1 MELPAT
7 GTTASLVDR
16 YLKIRAQSL
25 NLISSLSEADA
36 QIQSMPDA
44 SPAKWHLAHT
54 TWFFET
60 FILCAH
66 LKGYSRFSEAYNYLY
81 NSYYNGI
88 GEQYPRTQRGLISRP
103 SLSDIMLYRT
113 FVDDSIELLFDS
125 LDECN
130 DASITELSSLL
141 VLGLNHEQQH
151 QELLLTDIKH
161 AFFLNPL
168 YPAYKHRPTEFL
180 DTKAVDLTWLPVS
193 SGLASV
199 GHNNEQFSFDNE
211 RPEHSV
217 YIHDFA
223 IASRLVTN
231 SEYLEFI
238 DAGGYQNPEFWL
250 ADGWSWLQRQLALN
264 KKPQPIYWIQHRG
277 QWLEF
282 TLFGLSPLIGHR
294 TLTHVNYYEA
304 SAYANWLGVRLP
316 TEFEWEVAA
325 KQMDAQPYVS
335 SNVTAINLHPTDVQ
349 ANNILEVS
357 SLSSVFLQAFDNVWQ
372 WTTSGYGAY
381 PGFFPFNG
389 IAGEYNGK
397 FMSNQNILRG
407 GSCVTPVGHT
417 RATYRNFFY
426 AHQQWQFTGI
436 RLAK

>member
-1 MELPAT
+1 MESLVIDA
-7 GTTASLVDR
+7 TASIVDR

-25 NLISSLSEADA
+25 HLIVSLSAADA
-36 QIQSMPDA
+36 QLQSMPDA

-54 TWFFET
+54 TWFYET
-60 FILCAH
+60 FILCPY

-88 GEQYPRTQRGLISRP
+88 GEQYPRAQRGLISRP
-103 SLSDIMLYRT
+103 SLSDILSYRT
-113 FVDDSIELLFDS
+113 FVDESIQLLFNNLENSDV
-125 LDECN
+125 E
-130 DASITELSSLL
+130 SISELSGLL

-151 QELLLTDIKH
+151 QELLLTDVKH
-161 AFFLNPL
+161 AFFYNPL
-168 YPAYKHRPTEFL
+168 YPAYKRPPAELVETE
-180 DTKAVDLTWLPVS
+180 AVDLKWLPVS

-199 GHNNEQFSFDNE
+199 GYNNKQFSFDNE
-211 RPEHSV
+211 RPAHST

-231 SEYLEFI
+231 GEYVEFI
-238 DAGGYQNPEFWL
+238 ASGGYQNPEFWL
-250 ADGWSWLQRQLALN
+250 ADGWSWLQQQLAQKN
-264 KKPQPIYWIQHRG
+264 KPQPLYWVKQQE
-277 QWLEF
+277 QWFEF
-282 TLFGLSPLIGHR
+282 TLFGLLPLNSHQAV
-294 TLTHVNYYEA
+294 THVNYYEA

-325 KQMDAQPYVS
+325 RQMNAKPHVS
-335 SNVTAINLHPTDVQ
+335 ANMSDIKLHPSAAT
-349 ANNILEVS
+349 ANAMSEDNQCS
-357 SLSSVFLQAFDNVWQ
+357 SIFLQAFDNVWQ

-381 PGFFPFNG
+381 PGFSPFSG
-389 IAGEYNGK
+389 RAGEYNGK

-417 RATYRNFFY
+417 RQTYRNFFY

-436 RLAK
+436 RLAR